1 MSLRITEAQYLP
13 YIAVFEGETA
23 TAESAGQCKHPLWRW
38 PQQDVYNFL

>member
-13 YIAVFEGETA
+13 YIAMFEGETA
-23 TAESAGQCKHPLWRW
+23 TAESAGQCWRW